1 MFKHFHKLRD
11 SSPDDAGGTDEKN
24 DSPVDPE
31 IPANS
36 ETLGQDDE
44 SGKRAN
50 IVPEIPTTSGSVED
64 LAARHIGFDPEI
76 HAVNSDGTPRL
87 KADGTY
93 ALKRGSKAGKRAR
106 AALPPKNAASAED
119 AGAAVKP
126 SENTEEAAR
135 KIRLEASAAMS
146 ANMVFNLGVMV
157 FGDPLGKPKDKGEA
171 DGMKLAFQNYYTI
184 RGVPDIPP
192 ELGLFIVV
200 AAYAGPRLRHESMRD
215 KVKSWA
221 GGLKKLLGK

>member
-1 MFKHFHKLRD
+1 MFKHFHRLRD
-11 SSPDDAGGTDEKN
+11 SSPDDAGGANEN
-24 DSPVDPE
+24 NESPGGAE
-31 IPANS
+31 IPANP
-36 ETLGQDDE
+36 ETLGEDSE
-44 SGKRAN
+44 SGKQAKS
-50 IVPEIPTTSGSVED
+50 VPDVAPSSSAIEG
-64 LAARHIGFDPEI
+64 LASQHIGFDPEI
-76 HAVNSDGTPRL
+76 HAVNPDGTPRL

-106 AALPPKNAASAED
+106 AALPPKNAASVED
-119 AGAAVKP
+119 AGAAAKP

-135 KIRLEASAAMS
+135 KIQLEASAAMS
-146 ANMVFNLGVMV
+146 ANIVFNIGVMV

-171 DGMKLAFQNYYTI
+171 EGMKLAFQNYYTI

-215 KVKSWA
+215 KVKAWA
-221 GGLKKLLGK
+221 GGLRKLLGK